1 MSGLLRATIL
11 GCGAS
16 PGVPRIGNDWGA
28 CYPSEPRNRRRRC
41 ALLLER
47 YENTANMP
55 TRVLVD
61 TGPDIREQLLDA
73 DVGTADGVVFTHSHA
88 DHIHGIDDLRALW
101 LNTRELVEVFSDA
114 ATRDRLD
121 QAFGY
126 CFRTTPGSFYP
137 PMLRHNLIEYGTSFD
152 VTGAGGPM
160 KIAPFRQAHGDIDSL
175 GVRVGGLAYSGDL
188 SDLPPEALQDLDDL
202 DLWIVDA
209 LRYRPHPSHF
219 NVDDALAW
227 IERVKPRRAVLTHL
241 HGDLDYATLSAK
253 LPPGVEV
260 AYDGMTLDVLL

>member
-28 CYPSEPRNRRRRC
+28 CDPSEPRNRRRRC

-88 DHIHGIDDLRALW
+88 DHIHGIDDPRALW

-121 QAFGY
+121 QDFGY

-137 PMLRHNLIEYGTSFD
+137 PMLRHNLIEYDAVDGSS
-152 VTGAGGPM
+152 TG
-160 KIAPFRQAHGDIDSL
+160 I
-175 GVRVGGLAYSGDL
+175 
-188 SDLPPEALQDLDDL
+188 
-202 DLWIVDA
+202 
-209 LRYRPHPSHF
+209 
-219 NVDDALAW
+219 
-227 IERVKPRRAVLTHL
+227 
-241 HGDLDYATLSAK
+241 
-253 LPPGVEV
+253 
-260 AYDGMTLDVLL
+260 

>member
-1 MSGLLRATIL
+1 MASGHLKTPHQQAEHMAAPT
-11 GCGAS
+11 S
-16 PGVPRIGNDWGA
+16 PCDIVQKTLAN
-28 CYPSEPRNRRRRC
+28 SEPS
-41 ALLLER
+41 
-47 YENTANMP
+47 
-55 TRVLVD
+55 
-61 TGPDIREQLLDA
+61 
-73 DVGTADGVVFTHSHA
+73 TH
-88 DHIHGIDDLRALW
+88 
-101 LNTRELVEVFSDA
+101 
-114 ATRDRLD
+114 
-121 QAFGY
+121 
-126 CFRTTPGSFYP
+126 
-137 PMLRHNLIEYGTSFD
+137 GTSFD

-175 GVRVGGLAYSGDL
+175 GVRVGGLAYSGDF